1 MEFKDRLPGMIE
13 SFLFIVGDEGL
24 TIKQLT
30 SLTERKESEVTEAI
44 DWLHMSYEERK
55 ESGIMLKQFGGA
67 YRLVTKADFAEDIK
81 RLLENP
87 SPKSMTQASLE
98 VLAIIA
104 YRQPVTRVEIDDL
117 RGVKSEG
124 PINTLIAKGLI
135 MEKGRSEGSG
145 RAILFGTTDLFL
157 DRFGLASLDGLPP
170 LSQEEEGETV
180 ETDLFM
186 TKFQEAFA
194 MENDW
199 RRKHFLKRAIIVVL
213 FFTLLVG
220 GGLKEVAASGQ
231 AWAVIDAD
239 TGRLLEGH
247 NENVRL
253 PIASLTKIWTAFTF
267 IESGSSARR
276 CHQFR
281 HKLLQQKDRPFIYSK
296 GWRLKQMPC

>member
-1 MEFKDRLPGMIE
+1 MSEMEKEGRLSGMIE

-24 TIKQLT
+24 TPKQLIT
-30 SLTERKESEVTEAI
+30 LTERKESEVIEAI
-44 DWLHMSYEERK
+44 DWLRTNYERRSD
-55 ESGIMLKQFGGA
+55 SGIELKVFGGA
-67 YRLVTKADFAEDIK
+67 YRLVTKAEFADDIK

-145 RAILFGTTDLFL
+145 RAILYGTTDLFL
-157 DRFGLASLDGLPP
+157 DRFGLESLEELPP
-170 LSQEEEGETV
+170 LSQEEEGEIV

-194 MENDW
+194 MEND
-199 RRKHFLKRAIIVVL
+199 
-213 FFTLLVG
+213 G
-220 GGLKEVAASGQ
+220 GGNIS
-231 AWAVIDAD
+231 
-239 TGRLLEGH
+239 
-247 NENVRL
+247 
-253 PIASLTKIWTAFTF
+253 
-267 IESGSSARR
+267 
-276 CHQFR
+276 
-281 HKLLQQKDRPFIYSK
+281 
-296 GWRLKQMPC
+296 